1 MKHRRTSK
9 PDVERRTLGYV
20 RVSTEDQA
28 RDGVSLDAQ
37 EARIGAYAVALGW
50 NVSEV
55 IRDPGCSAKDLR
67 RPGIGK
73 ILDAIKRGEVER
85 VIITRLDRIT
95 RSVRDL
101 ADLIDLCAKHDT
113 ALVSISESLDTGS
126 ASGRMAVGLLGLL
139 AQWQRETIGENTG
152 FALAHKRAQ
161 RTAYGRTPFGYRRE
175 GDALIPEPSE
185 QAARAEAVRM
195 DRAGSSFREIGRFL
209 TSSGARA
216 KTWHASSVRAMLRSR
231 MTCETVP
238 A

>member
-9 PDVERRTLGYV
+9 PNVERVTLGYI

-37 EARIGAYAVALGW
+37 EARIAAYALAIGW

-67 RPGIGK
+67 RPGVTK
-73 ILDAIKRGEVER
+73 ILDAIKRGEIER
-85 VIITRLDRIT
+85 VVITRLDRIT

-101 ADLIDLCAKHDT
+101 ADLIDLCGKHDT

-139 AQWQRETIGENTG
+139 AQWQREVIGENTG
-152 FALAHKRAQ
+152 AALAHKRAKGE
-161 RTAYGRTPFGYRRE
+161 AYGRVPFGYRRE
-175 GDALIPEPSE
+175 GDTLVPEPSE

-195 DRAGSSFREIGRFL
+195 DRAGHSFREIGRFL
-209 TSSGARA
+209 TDSGARA

-231 MTCETVP
+231 MTCETSP